1 MSRYCTKCGNTL
13 TDDEKFCSSCGTA
26 VPTDLAAP
34 KAAKQSTPQQKNQTS
49 TTLKLTTDIT
59 SSLGNTVMAS
69 DLAGELTLSGGLSPI
84 FKANEILDPIKV
96 LFGGI
101 GRTIKGFAAIFKNK
115 KALIPAVVLAALWL
129 IFPILLSLGINP
141 APIKFLSALIFA
153 QGGLSGGILGAIGG
167 IIGKGMFAALFVSL
181 FNGNMKGIGSNLKLF
196 FASFQFKKAA
206 LNGYFLVG
214 AGFALIAYNFMAG
227 YASLWQSAVGISGL
241 LLSLRAL
248 KNTSGSFMRNMIT
261 SLLSKKQNT
270 LRTVNTDAV
279 ERVISGLTAGFAAS
293 VVLSVIPWAYTPYC
307 VGFAVLAAGIVLYII
322 RKSKKEV
329 PAS

>member
-1 MSRYCTKCGNTL
+1 
-13 TDDEKFCSSCGTA
+13 
-26 VPTDLAAP
+26 
-34 KAAKQSTPQQKNQTS
+34 
-49 TTLKLTTDIT
+49 
-59 SSLGNTVMAS
+59 
-69 DLAGELTLSGGLSPI
+69 
-84 FKANEILDPIKV
+84 
-96 LFGGI
+96 
-101 GRTIKGFAAIFKNK
+101 
-115 KALIPAVVLAALWL
+115 
-129 IFPILLSLGINP
+129 
-141 APIKFLSALIFA
+141 
-153 QGGLSGGILGAIGG
+153 
-167 IIGKGMFAALFVSL
+167 
-181 FNGNMKGIGSNLKLF
+181 
-196 FASFQFKKAA
+196 
-206 LNGYFLVG
+206 
-214 AGFALIAYNFMAG
+214 MAG